1 MQRKM
6 TLKLPIANILNTASR
21 GIAVTAISGYQKFI
35 SPHKGFICAHRVL
48 YGCESCSQYF
58 KRVIAEE
65 GIFEAIANA
74 KGRFQECREA
84 NEIVKNRRAK
94 RKIEQKHYANR
105 MMAIE
110 PDNPDNSN
118 LPEES
123 DIPNSIGG
131 SQWDRKKRSQTNNRE
146 NNNNNNNC
154 DYFNSCF
161 DCADLLNAIPSDCGN
176 SRHCGDADCLSGMD
190 CSGLDCGSLD
200 CGSLDCSGADC
211 GSCG

>member
-1 MQRKM
+1 MQKKM
-6 TLKLPIANILNTASR
+6 ALKLPIANILNTASR

-94 RKIEQKHYANR
+94 RKIEQKHYASR
-105 MMAIE
+105 MMAIAPNNPE
-110 PDNPDNSN
+110 NPDI
-118 LPEES
+118 PEQS
-123 DIPNSIGG
+123 DTPDPKKLGG
-131 SQWDRKKRSQTNNRE
+131 SQWDRKKRSPANNAA

-154 DYFNSCF
+154 DY
-161 DCADLLNAIPSDCGN
+161 LNGCLDCGN
-176 SRHCGDADCLSGMD
+176 LLDAGDCISDRDCGNADCLSGID
-190 CSGLDCGSLD
+190 WSGLD

-211 GSCG
+211 GSCS